1 MSKETSTPRRDTSVQ
16 RKVSLSRALNRED
29 SGYNSVIGT
38 PAGTPAVMNRK
49 TSRVE
54 QNLPLEGIPEGSYD
68 HDQVILLDKLFV
80 DSLLIS
86 CLGYC
91 KFPVISKVLDEKTL
105 CFAAYSSFVF

>member
-1 MSKETSTPRRDTSVQ
+1 MSEDTSTAQRDTCI
-16 RKVSLSRALNRED
+16 RRRVSLSQALNRED
-29 SGYNSVIGT
+29 SGYNVVIGT

-68 HDQVILLDKLFV
+68 HDQVTLLDRLFV

-91 KFPVISKVLDEKTL
+91 KFPVLSKVLDEKTL
-105 CFAAYSSFVF
+105 CFAAYSSLVF